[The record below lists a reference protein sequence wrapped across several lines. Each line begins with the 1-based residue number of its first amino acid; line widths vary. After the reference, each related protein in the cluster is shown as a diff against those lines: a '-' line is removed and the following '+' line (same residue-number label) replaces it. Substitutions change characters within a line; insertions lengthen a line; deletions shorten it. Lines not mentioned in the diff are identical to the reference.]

1 MWRTEGQGPTYAYS
15 EFPKKRKR
23 GRKRGREGEKEKE
36 ILNTSRG
43 KRLIV
48 EIFGLPYDSDLVSMA
63 QFLWMSEAQYLLGQ
77 YT

>member
-23 GRKRGREGEKEKE
+23 GRKRGREGGKEKEK

-43 KRLIV
+43 KRLI
-48 EIFGLPYDSDLVSMA
+48 EIFGLPYDSDLVSVA
-63 QFLWMSEAQYLLGQ
+63 QFVWMSEAQYLLRQ